1 MLLTVHKLVIII
13 DRCAFRFLHLL
24 VPPPGSRLEAAILKC
39 MGKEEKPEWEKV
51 DLEKGLRKAGLKSLY
66 PAEAREFDFGCQL

>member
-1 MLLTVHKLVIII
+1 M
-13 DRCAFRFLHLL
+13 
-24 VPPPGSRLEAAILKC
+24 KC

-66 PAEAREFDFGCQL
+66 PAEACDFTLLSLAVAHVLFFLFIRLGRQ